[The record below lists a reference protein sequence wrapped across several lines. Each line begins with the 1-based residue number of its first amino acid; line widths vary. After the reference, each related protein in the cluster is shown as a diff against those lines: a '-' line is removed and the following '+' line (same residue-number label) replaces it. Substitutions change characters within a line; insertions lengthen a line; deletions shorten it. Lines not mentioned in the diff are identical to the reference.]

1 MKKNKI
7 LLLFLMILI
16 LTSCGTK
23 KTEEQKEVVE
33 QETPLTSE
41 ENADSEEEEEEKVAF
56 DLSFIN
62 TVDLNGNEIDA
73 TIFENKY
80 TLVNIWGTFC
90 RPCIVEMPDLQK
102 LHANLGG
109 DEFQVIGIISDTHVD
124 YENNIEDAKNII
136 EKTGVEYINIIPNQQ
151 LIEEVLTNIQFVP
164 TSFIVD
170 SQGKIVGEM
179 VFGARDYNFFESW
192 VNSTK

>member
-23 KTEEQKEVVE
+23 KTEEPKEVVE

-41 ENADSEEEEEEKVAF
+41 ENADSEEEEKVAF

-151 LIEEVLTNIQFVP
+151 LVEEVLSNIQFVP

-170 SQGKIVGEM
+170 SQGKIIGEM